1 VRLAILGGSF
11 NPVHLGHLYLAE
23 AALSFLD
30 YDRVVFIPAFHSPFK
45 PEASG
50 AADFAPDR
58 FDMLAA
64 SIAGSPGFA
73 LDNCELKREGVSYT
87 ADTITDI
94 EKRYRPEGK
103 PGLILGDDLAAGL
116 PTWRR
121 FEDILESTDIIIA
134 RRILVGEHSFP
145 YPFKQIDND
154 VINISSALVR
164 ERIRTGKL
172 WRSLVPEGART
183 IIEDRR
189 LYGYS
194 GEIPADEAGENPRPE
209 DSPRTAGRPEEA
221 VTRDRVVKVENAA
234 RESLSAGRFLHSRN
248 TALLAWD
255 LCRRFGLCPQAG
267 YLAGMAHD
275 LGKPLSE
282 ERLLELA
289 SGDGEGISP
298 LERKKPSLLHGRAAA
313 VLLRERFGIHND
325 DVIEAVAFHTE
336 GRDGMGPLAKAV
348 YIADKIEVSRDADP
362 LLRDMAS
369 GRGRAGNGDSL
380 DGIFAM
386 VLGST
391 VDFLRSRKLD
401 VSEATV
407 RLLDAVRKRN
417 NR

>member
-1 VRLAILGGSF
+1 MRFAILGGSF

-30 YDRVVFIPAFHSPFK
+30 YDRVIFVPAFRSPFK
-45 PEASG
+45 TETPG
-50 AADFAPDR
+50 AAVAAPDR
-58 FDMLAA
+58 FDMLA
-64 SIAGSPGFA
+64 SSLAGSPDFA
-73 LDNCELKREGVSYT
+73 LDNCEIKREGVSYT
-87 ADTITDI
+87 IDTVIDI
-94 EKRYRPEGK
+94 EKRYRPSGK
-103 PGLILGDDLAAGL
+103 PGLILGDDLAADL
-116 PTWRR
+116 PSWRS
-121 FEDILESTDIIIA
+121 FEDLLEKTDIIIA
-134 RRILVGEHSFP
+134 RRVLVGEHSFP
-145 YPFKQIDND
+145 YPFRQIDND
-154 VINISSALVR
+154 VMNISSALVR

-172 WRSLVPEGART
+172 WRSLVPSGAGT

-189 LYGYS
+189 LYGYT
-194 GEIPADEAGENPRPE
+194 GEGEADENPGRE
-209 DSPRTAGRPEEA
+209 DSPKTDGRAEGA
-221 VTRDRVVKVENAA
+221 VTKDLLVKVENAA

-255 LCRRFGLCPQAG
+255 LCRRFGLPPQAG
-267 YLAGMAHD
+267 YLAGVAHD
-275 LGKPLSE
+275 IGKPLSG

-289 SGDGEGISP
+289 SGDGEGISA

-362 LLRDMAS
+362 ALRDMAC
-369 GRGRAGNGDSL
+369 GRGGESL
-380 DGIFAM
+380 DGIFAA

-391 VDFLRSRKLD
+391 VDFLRSRRLD

-417 NR
+417 SR

>member
-1 VRLAILGGSF
+1 
-11 NPVHLGHLYLAE
+11 LGHLYLAE

-30 YDRVVFIPAFHSPFK
+30 YDRVVFVPAFRSPFK
-45 PEASG
+45 KEAAGVADS
-50 AADFAPDR
+50 AAGR

-64 SIAGSPGFA
+64 SIAGIPGFT
-73 LDNCELKREGVSYT
+73 LDNCELRREGISYT
-87 ADTITDI
+87 IDTVIDI
-94 EKRYRPEGK
+94 EKRYRPDGK
-103 PGLILGDDLAAGL
+103 PALILGDDLAAGL
-116 PTWRR
+116 PKWRR
-121 FEDILESTDIIIA
+121 FPELLERTDIIIA
-134 RRILVGEHSFP
+134 RRILSGGHSFP
-145 YPFKQIDND
+145 YPFRQIDND

-189 LYGYS
+189 LYGY
-194 GEIPADEAGENPRPE
+194 AGEA
-209 DSPRTAGRPEEA
+209 AGQTLSKDI
-221 VTRDRVVKVENAA
+221 VIKVENEA
-234 RESLSAGRFLHSRN
+234 RETLSPGRFLHSRN

-255 LCRRFGLCPQAG
+255 LSRRFGLDPRAG

-275 LGKPLSE
+275 LGKPLSG

-289 SGDGEGISP
+289 SRDGEDISA

-348 YIADKIEVSRDADP
+348 YIADKLEVSRDADP
-362 LLRDMAS
+362 RLGDMVF
-369 GRGRAGNGDSL
+369 GREGEGSGDSL
-380 DGIFAM
+380 DAIFAA
-386 VLGST
+386 VLGNT
-391 VDFLRSRKLD
+391 VDFLRSRELD

-407 RLLDAVRKRN
+407 RLLDAAQKRN
-417 NR
+417 AH